1 MNVTPR
7 REVEYLAA
15 DRPNPERTRL
25 QNFIEQAIP
34 IFDAGQEDPLWA
46 STSRQ
51 RELPQ
56 DKTPEF
62 LTAMPATEMAR
73 LETPQTLSEHH
84 ESLFGPAT
92 PAAKLSYPGKG
103 ESASRKG

>member
-1 MNVTPR
+1 MLGCQSAKR
-7 REVEYLAA
+7 
-15 DRPNPERTRL
+15 ERTSLR
-25 QNFIEQAIP
+25 NFIEQAIP

-46 STSRQ
+46 GTSRQ

-92 PAAKLSYPGKG
+92 PAAKLFYPGKG